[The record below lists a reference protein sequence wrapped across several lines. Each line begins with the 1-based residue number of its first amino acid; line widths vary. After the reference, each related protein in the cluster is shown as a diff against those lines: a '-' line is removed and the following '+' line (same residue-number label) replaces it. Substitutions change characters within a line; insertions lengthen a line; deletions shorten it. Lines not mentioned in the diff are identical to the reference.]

1 MSQTSDQTTAWVA
14 VDWGTT
20 HMRLWRMAEDGAV
33 LACRSCAKGMGH
45 IQPDAYEGILLD
57 MLADHLPASG
67 PLDVVICGMAGS
79 RQGWAEAPY
88 APTPCAPPSM
98 EHATRVATDDPRLRV
113 HILPGIKQMDPADVM
128 RGEETQIRG
137 VIARRPGYDGVI
149 CLPGTHTKWVRIQQG
164 QIAAFATFMS
174 GELFTVIGQ
183 HSVLR
188 HSVGDTGWDAEAFRS
203 ACRQATDDPTVLM
216 RSLFGLRAGSLLADL
231 SPEAARATLSGL
243 LLGAELAAAR
253 TFWEGGDVTI
263 VGENTLSRAYAD
275 ALALQGQAPQVMDG
289 EETTLNGLRDAYAQL
304 LES

>member
-1 MSQTSDQTTAWVA
+1 MSQTPDQTTAWVA

-20 HMRLWRMAEDGAV
+20 HMRLWRMATDGTV
-33 LACRSCAKGMGH
+33 LGCQSCNKGMGQIEPH
-45 IQPDAYEGILLD
+45 AYEGILLD
-57 MLADHLPASG
+57 MLADHLPPSAA
-67 PLDVVICGMAGS
+67 LDVVVCGMAGS

-88 APTPCAPPSM
+88 APTPCAPPSI
-98 EHATRVATDDPRLRV
+98 EQATLVPTDDPRLRV
-113 HILPGIKQMDPADVM
+113 HILPGVKQVDPIDVM

-137 VIARRPGYDGVI
+137 VTARMPDYDGVI
-149 CLPGTHTKWVRIQQG
+149 CLPGTHTKWVRIKQG
-164 QIAAFATFMS
+164 QIGEFATFMS

-188 HSVGDTGWDAEAFRS
+188 HSVGTSGWDRDAFRT
-203 ACRQATDDPTVLM
+203 ACQGATDDATFLM

-253 TFWEGGDVTI
+253 SFWGDRDVTI
-263 VGENTLSRAYAD
+263 VGESTLSQAYGD
-275 ALALQGQAPQVMDG
+275 ALALQGMTPQMMDD